1 MKIHFPS
8 RAPLSCCRLAL
19 AGLLMTLGIF
29 CTAAA
34 QSDYPSKPV
43 RIIVGFAPGGGS
55 DLIARLVAT
64 QMSNRLS
71 QPVIVENRPGAGSN
85 LGANLALKSPADGH
99 TLFLAAASYTVS
111 PSVYKLE
118 FDAIKDMTPIAQ
130 LSRGPFIIAVNP
142 QVPAHNLKE
151 LVALAAR
158 SPGELNYASAGA
170 GSITH
175 IVGEY
180 FMDIANI
187 DMLHVPYRGTAPA
200 LTDTVGGQTQL
211 IFGTVASTLPFVKSG
226 QLRALAVST
235 PNRLDALPDVPT
247 AVESGFPA
255 FSVTNWHGIIGPK
268 GIPDDIVRKL
278 NQVINDSLQDPA
290 MTTTLALDGLTA
302 ANDTPEAFGTLLIEE
317 TERWGAVVKKRGI
330 KVQ

>member
-1 MKIHFPS
+1 MKHPHFSS
-8 RAPLSCCRLAL
+8 RVFSRLAL
-19 AGLLMTLGIF
+19 AGLLATANAL
-29 CTAAA
+29 CPAAA
-34 QSDYPSKPV
+34 QSDYPAKPV

-64 QMSNRLS
+64 QMSTRLS

-85 LGANLALKSPADGH
+85 LGATIALKSPADGY

-118 FDAIKDMTPIAQ
+118 FDAIADMTPIAQ

-151 LVALAAR
+151 LVALAA
-158 SPGELNYASAGA
+158 SKPGELNYASAGA

-180 FMDIANI
+180 FMDIAGI
-187 DMLHVPYRGTAPA
+187 DMLHVPYRGTGPA

-235 PNRLDALPDVPT
+235 PNRLQALPDVPT
-247 AVESGFPA
+247 AVEAGFPA

-268 GIPDDIVRKL
+268 GIPDAIVSKL
-278 NQVINDSLQDPA
+278 NSVINDSLQDPA
-290 MTTTLALDGLTA
+290 MTTTLSMDGLTA
-302 ANDTPEAFGTLLIEE
+302 AKDTPDSFGTLLAEE
-317 TERWGAVVKKRGI
+317 TKRWGAVVKKRGV